1 MIRALS
7 YTLLLLF
14 ALACSSPE
22 PRPESEPHRMTF
34 VASRGPIEAYDAT
47 IQVLAQ
53 NFPNMDPGGTDRDG
67 LVALTEWVQSE
78 EPERL
83 ARVRAR
89 AVIDGPPG
97 GNARVQLFVE
107 RQFSTK
113 KTEYG
118 DLDKSKPLWVSGV
131 NITDSTLENK
141 LMGDIRAR
149 LGAPTAK

>member
-1 MIRALS
+1 MTRTLTLIA
-7 YTLLLLF
+7 LLLL
-14 ALACSSPE
+14 ALGCTPE
-22 PRPESEPHRMTF
+22 TIPESEPHRMTF

-89 AVIDGPPG
+89 AIIDGPAG
-97 GNARVQLFVE
+97 GSARVQLFVE
-107 RQFSTK
+107 RQFSTT

-118 DLDKSKPLWVSGV
+118 DLNKSKPVWVSGV